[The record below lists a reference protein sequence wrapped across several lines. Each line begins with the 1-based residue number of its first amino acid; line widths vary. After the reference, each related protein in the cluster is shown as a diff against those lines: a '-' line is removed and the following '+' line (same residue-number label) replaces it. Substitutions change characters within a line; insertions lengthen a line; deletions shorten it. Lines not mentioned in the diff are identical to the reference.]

1 MFEVYK
7 IKKYFYNNNISL
19 NNDDDVID
27 YILSYNLMD
36 AVKKVLKHVN
46 NFFNG
51 GDVVLDVDENYLWI
65 IVFTN
70 IDGCSAAG
78 KIDALEEL
86 LINECGDDF
95 LNHILISPEWK

>member
-27 YILSYNLMD
+27 YILSYNLMG

-51 GDVVLDVDENYLWI
+51 DDVVLDVDENYLWI

-70 IDGCSAAG
+70 IDG
-78 KIDALEEL
+78 LEEL